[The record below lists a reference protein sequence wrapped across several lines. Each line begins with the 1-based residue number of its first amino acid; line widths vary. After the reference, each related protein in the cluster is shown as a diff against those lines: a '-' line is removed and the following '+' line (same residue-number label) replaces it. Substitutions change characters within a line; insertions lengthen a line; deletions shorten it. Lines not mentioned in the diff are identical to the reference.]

1 MKRFPLI
8 LILAVLLN
16 CQLLGQANAGFFGF
30 GSEDKGKSGLDFSK
44 GYDLNTVGTLSGRV
58 TTLPRL
64 AENEQYV
71 IEIESGSE
79 TVNLSV
85 GPESFWEKKGI
96 PVKVNDE
103 ITAKGSRAQGRDG
116 KTYLLTQKLV
126 NRSTGKQ
133 LEIRSDRGEPAWAG
147 RSAAGAAQMR
157 SGMGFQGGGFMRGGG
172 MMGGGGMMRR

>member
-1 MKRFPLI
+1 MKRFSLI
-8 LILAVLLN
+8 LIFAVLLN
-16 CQLLGQANAGFFGF
+16 CQLLGQASAGFFGF

-44 GYDLNTVGTLSGRV
+44 GYDLNTVGTFSGRV
-58 TTLPRL
+58 TASPRL
-64 AENEQYV
+64 AENEQYI

-85 GPESFWEKKGI
+85 GPDSFWEKKGI

-103 ITAKGSRAQGRDG
+103 VTAKGARAQGRDG

-133 LEIRSDRGEPAWAG
+133 LEIRSDRGEPAWSG

-157 SGMGFQGGGFMRGGG
+157 GGIGFQGGGFMRGGG